1 MHNNS
6 IDWTNY
12 LAAVWRTHKKFL
24 KPIKDIDFIDLDSL
38 IGIDQQIEQLCFN
51 TELFLSGKK
60 AHHALLWGARG
71 MGKSSLIKGILN
83 KYHGDGLRVIEIP
96 KDDLIHLLDI
106 TDDIRDQ
113 EQKFIIFCDDLS
125 FEEGDASYKS
135 LKSSLEGTIE
145 AQPKNV
151 LVYATSN
158 RRHLIPE
165 KMSENRQSEL
175 IDGEIHQG
183 DAIEEKVSLS
193 DRFGL
198 MLSFYAANQDTYLQ
212 MVDSY
217 FSNVDDSSETSFEGG
232 FDTYSA
238 EDIERLHRLAIQYA
252 TQKGNR
258 SGRIAKQFFTHYQFK
273 TLK

>member
-1 MHNNS
+1 MRDNS
-6 IDWTNY
+6 IDWSNTI
-12 LAAVWRTHKKFL
+12 AAVWRTHKQLL
-24 KPIKDIDFIDLDSL
+24 KPINDIDFIALDSL
-38 IGIDQQIEQLCFN
+38 IGIDSQIEQLCFN
-51 TELFLSGKK
+51 TELFLSGKQ

-83 KYHGDGLRVIEIP
+83 KYHTDGLRVIEIP
-96 KDDLIHLLDI
+96 KDDLVYLLDI
-106 TDDIRDQ
+106 TDDVRDR
-113 EQKFIIFCDDLS
+113 EQKFLIFCDDLS

-145 AQPKNV
+145 APPKNV

-165 KMSENRQSEL
+165 KMSENRESKL
-175 IDGEIHQG
+175 FDGEIHQG
-183 DAIEEKVSLS
+183 ETTEEKVSLS

-198 MLSFYAANQDTYLQ
+198 MLSFYAANQKTYLE

-217 FSNVDDSSETSFEGG
+217 FSNLNESSGESF
-232 FDTYSA
+232 A
-238 EDIERLHRLAIQYA
+238 IDIERLHRAAIQYA

-258 SGRIAKQFFTHYQFK
+258 SGRVAKQFFTHYPFQVRK
-273 TLK
+273 